1 MTSSDTP
8 SGPPRRRLLLAAA
21 ALLALA
27 ATAAAF
33 VIANRKAGRFNVLL
47 VTVDTLRASRLS
59 FMGNERETS
68 PALDALAASGTVFDA
83 AYAPRGSTWPSLTT
97 ILTGKYPIIHGV
109 RSNGEALRAE
119 HRTLAEI
126 LKAEGFAT
134 GAFLTNMTSAPNR
147 GFDELAVCRD
157 FMRPHFEW
165 DRTAVRRAT
174 EFLRRHADDRFF
186 AWVHLMD
193 PHEPYLPPPPFDRW
207 AEGYDGP
214 FTGHPEPLEK
224 IALDASLPFGEA
236 DEAAMLALYDGQIAS
251 TDRYL
256 QKLFAT
262 LDELGLAEE
271 TLVVFTSDHG
281 EELFDHNR
289 YFFHAASIYDGVL
302 RVPLVFR
309 LKGAVREGARKGALV
324 ELIDVLPTVLDF
336 LDLPR
341 PSWIQG
347 ETLRPILDGARPE
360 RKKDTAFFEWSPPE
374 KHFPQDIANRVFAV
388 RRGKWKLISN
398 PSGLRPWNRPYD
410 KAKGEGF
417 ALERTELYDIEADP
431 GETKNLAGTET
442 KVARELFEVL
452 GLWLAEMAEKAGAS
466 DEASAES
473 QRQLEQLGYIRG
485 APRGDDPPPHP
496 SEEKP
501 DAEDGRRR

>member
-1 MTSSDTP
+1 MASS
-8 SGPPRRRLLLAAA
+8 PPAPRSRRRLLAAA
-21 ALLALA
+21 VVLLALA
-27 ATAAAF
+27 ASAAAY
-33 VIANRKAGRFNVLL
+33 VIATREPGPYNVLL

-59 FMGNERETS
+59 FMGETNGRETS
-68 PALDALAASGTVFDA
+68 PALDALAASGAVFET
-83 AYAPRGSTWPSLTT
+83 AYAPRGCTWPSLTT

-126 LKAEGFAT
+126 LKAEGYAT

-174 EFLRRHADDRFF
+174 EFVRKNADERFF
-186 AWVHLMD
+186 AWIHLMD

-207 AEGYDGP
+207 AEGYAGP
-214 FTGHPEPLEK
+214 FSGQPEPLEK
-224 IALDASLPFGEA
+224 LALDPSVPFGPE
-236 DEAAMLALYDGQIAS
+236 DEAAMIALYDGQIAS

-256 QKLFAT
+256 KKLFAT
-262 LDELGLAEE
+262 LDELGLSDE

-309 LKGAVREGARKGALV
+309 LGGAIAAGRRTKALV
-324 ELIDVLPTVLDF
+324 ELTDVLPTVLDF

-341 PSWIQG
+341 PAWIQG
-347 ETLRPILDGARPE
+347 ETLRPVLDGDRPE
-360 RKKDTAFFEWSPPE
+360 RRKDAAFFEWSPPD
-374 KHFPQDIANRVFAV
+374 KHLPQDVANRIFAV

-398 PSGLRPWNRPYD
+398 PNGLKPWNRPYD
-410 KAKGEGF
+410 KSKGEGF
-417 ALERTELYDIEADP
+417 ALDRLELYDLDADP
-431 GETKNLAGTET
+431 GETRNLAGVET
-442 KVARELFEVL
+442 AVTKELFEKL
-452 GLWLAEMAEKAGAS
+452 GVWLAEMVEKAGAS

-473 QRQLEQLGYIRG
+473 QRQLEQLGYI
-485 APRGDDPPPHP
+485 APKGDPERDGGTPSGGKPAPP
-496 SEEKP
+496 K
-501 DAEDGRRR
+501 